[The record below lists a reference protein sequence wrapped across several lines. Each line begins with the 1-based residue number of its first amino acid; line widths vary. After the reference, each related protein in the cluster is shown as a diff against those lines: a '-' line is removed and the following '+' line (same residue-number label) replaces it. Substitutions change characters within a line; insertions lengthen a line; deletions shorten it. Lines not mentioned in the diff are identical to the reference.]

1 MTIPTMGMLPGD
13 EGGGGEYKGHE
24 SYLWVVSVDAE
35 VAGGGPATGA
45 AARAAMAAAPSPAA
59 RQVGDGAA
67 MRGFNKAE
75 RTGGARRCGAGARA
89 CGSRRAAACHRW
101 HGCRTSAE
109 TTGTRKNEESMS
121 FRESRGVNFI
131 RGLVETVT
139 GRWSSTA
146 A

>member
-1 MTIPTMGMLPGD
+1 MGMLPGD
-13 EGGGGEYKGHE
+13 EGGVGEYEGHE
-24 SYLWVVSVDAE
+24 SYLWVVLVGAE

-45 AARAAMAAAPSPAA
+45 AAQAAMAAAPSPAA

-67 MRGFNKAE
+67 MGGFNKAR

>member
-1 MTIPTMGMLPGD
+1 MGMLSGD
-13 EGGGGEYKGHE
+13 EGGVGEYEGHE
-24 SYLWVVSVDAE
+24 SYLWVVLVGAE
-35 VAGGGPATGA
+35 VAEGGPATGA

-59 RQVGDGAA
+59 RHVGDGAA
-67 MRGFNKAE
+67 MGGFNKAG

-89 CGSRRAAACHRW
+89 RGSRRAAACHRW

-121 FRESRGVNFI
+121 FRESRGVDFS
-131 RGLVETVT
+131 RGLVETVA